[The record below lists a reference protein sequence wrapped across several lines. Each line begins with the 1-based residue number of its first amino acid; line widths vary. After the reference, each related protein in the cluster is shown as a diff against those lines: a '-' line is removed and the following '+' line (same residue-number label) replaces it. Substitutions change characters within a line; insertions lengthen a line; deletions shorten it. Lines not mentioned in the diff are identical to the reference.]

1 MRLRTQLSLAFLLLA
16 VLPLAAMT
24 LYSYASSQAAYR
36 QVVQAESRKLAE
48 EMGSRL
54 AAALEVLSAQ
64 LGRARTRAHGGED
77 SPYARARRDALV
89 AAEQAEMRSLLALV
103 VAEAGRDDQGI
114 PFAVDAEG
122 RLYAASDASLATL
135 QGLGLSP
142 AAPAAGAGAV
152 DPDDWVVV
160 SQRQDSAGITVG
172 VARPLDSALQQI
184 RRTVA
189 RNLAYGLGVVALAL
203 LGILP
208 LSRRLTRHLASLTDG
223 VERLG
228 QGDLDVRVPVP
239 HGLELRRLATT
250 FNRMAGDLKQNQ
262 ERLLEQE
269 RLRKE
274 LEIGRRIQGELLP
287 PEPARFDF
295 AEAAGVSLPAREVG
309 GDFFNY
315 FSLPGTGARGPAQAE
330 PEQAVALI
338 GDVSGKGVP
347 AAIMMASLQATL
359 RARLGVASDLAGL
372 AAELDAELGAS
383 GPRRAYLTLF
393 VAVVD
398 RRGRRLRYVNA
409 GHGTQFLLRSGG
421 QLERLES
428 SGRPLGLLPGGDYE
442 ERSLPVERGDTLL
455 LFTDGLVEAESAA
468 GEEFGVERLE
478 RLLAE
483 AAQGSAADLLGRVEG
498 ALREHLG
505 GLEARDDATLLALR
519 LFDGG

>member
-16 VLPLAAMT
+16 VLPLTAMT
-24 LYSYASSQAAYR
+24 LYSYAASRAAFR

-64 LGRARTRAHGGED
+64 LGRARTRLHGAGD

-89 AAEQAEMRSLLALV
+89 AAEQSEMRSLLKLV
-103 VAEAGRDDQGI
+103 VSEAGRDDQGI

-122 RLYAASDASLATL
+122 RLYAASDAALATL
-135 QGLGLSP
+135 QGLGL
-142 AAPAAGAGAV
+142 APASRPAGAAVV

-160 SQRQDSAGITVG
+160 SQRQDSSGITVG
-172 VARPLDSALQQI
+172 VARPLDSAVRQI
-184 RRTVA
+184 RRTAA

-208 LSRRLTRHLASLTDG
+208 LSRRLTRHLAVLTDG
-223 VERLG
+223 AERLG

-250 FNRMAGDLKQNQ
+250 FNRMAHDLKQNQ

-287 PEPARFDF
+287 REPARFDF
-295 AEAAGVSLPAREVG
+295 AEVAGVSLPAREVG

-315 FSLPGTGARGPAQAE
+315 FALPEER
-330 PEQAVALI
+330 AVALI

-347 AAIMMASLQATL
+347 AALMMASLQATL
-359 RARLGVASDLAGL
+359 RARLGIDSDLARL
-372 AAELDAELGAS
+372 AADLDGELLS
-383 GPRRAYLTLF
+383 TGPRRAYLTLF
-393 VAVVD
+393 VAVLD

-409 GHGTQFLLRSGG
+409 GHGRQFLLRGAGG
-421 QLERLES
+421 LEGLES
-428 SGRPLGLLPGGDYE
+428 SGRPLGLLPGGSYE
-442 ERSLPVERGDTLL
+442 ERTLPVERGDTLL
-455 LFTDGLVEAESAA
+455 LFTDGLIEAEDAR

-478 RLLAE
+478 RLVME
-483 AAQGSAADLLGRVEG
+483 AASQGSAAELLARVEA

-505 GLEARDDATLLALR
+505 GLEARDDATLVALR
-519 LFDGG
+519 LFDGEVG